1 MAAHF
6 EPVVDANCRLVA
18 PPPTRR
24 TAIGGYPKVAS
35 YDMLCEQLH
44 YSNPVKHGDQELVH
58 VILNITE
65 GLVVAAKDIHNE
77 VEAFAY
83 FIDEDMLK

>member
-18 PPPTRR
+18 PPPTRG

-35 YDMLCEQLH
+35 YDMLGKQLH
-44 YSNPVKHGDQELVH
+44 YSNPVKHGENQNIVGRNCNKFCVH
-58 VILNITE
+58 DL
-65 GLVVAAKDIHNE
+65 
-77 VEAFAY
+77 EADNKKSLSF
-83 FIDEDMLK
+83 

>member
-6 EPVVDANCRLVA
+6 EPVVDANCRLAA

-35 YDMLCEQLH
+35 YDMLGGQLGGQNGGMARTPIQVH
-44 YSNPVKHGDQELVH
+44 AVNLIEIRLGERWQPISNQS
-58 VILNITE
+58 
-65 GLVVAAKDIHNE
+65 
-77 VEAFAY
+77 
-83 FIDEDMLK
+83 